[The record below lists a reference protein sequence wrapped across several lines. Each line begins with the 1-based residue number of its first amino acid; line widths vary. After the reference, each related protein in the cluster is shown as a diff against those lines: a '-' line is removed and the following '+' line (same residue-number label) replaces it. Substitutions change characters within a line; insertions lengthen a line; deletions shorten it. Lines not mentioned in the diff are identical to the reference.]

1 MKKNGEL
8 FQGYVKGKLIKA
20 SVMFTVIAVFVL
32 GCIAMGYRIASGEE
46 RGGLGKAQDKFGQLS
61 NPVAVYEKVSKE
73 IDISVLSS
81 EVRDIGELATVEY
94 LYTDAAKHEADA
106 KVFGKE
112 LPFSFTTKYF
122 VIKWD
127 GVIKA
132 GVNVSKIRIEDDV

>member
-20 SVMFTVIAVFVL
+20 SLMFTVIAVFAL

-94 LYTDAAKHEADA
+94 LYTDAAKQEADA